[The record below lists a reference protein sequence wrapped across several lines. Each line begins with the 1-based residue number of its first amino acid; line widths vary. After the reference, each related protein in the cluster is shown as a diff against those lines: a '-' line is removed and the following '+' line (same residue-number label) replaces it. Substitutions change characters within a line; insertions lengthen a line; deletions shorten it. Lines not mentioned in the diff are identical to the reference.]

1 MSTYQIVPMV
11 YDSKEQIDAIILL
24 EQQCKQLDSVHLK
37 ADLDHISKKT
47 ETTRSSVIVTVIWQD
62 SSVGIILTA

>member
-1 MSTYQIVPMV
+1 MSTYQVFPMI

-24 EQQCKQLDSVHLK
+24 EQQCKQLDSIHLK

-47 ETTRSSVIVTVIWQD
+47 ETMHSSVIATVIW
-62 SSVGIILTA
+62 